1 VVDGAFPWQPEWM
14 VKMART
20 DENRGRREKIL
31 EETLSLLKSGYL
43 TDWTVDMVADRAK
56 CAKGLVIYH
65 FATKA
70 QLLLAATA
78 AVRGTRL
85 DSRTQAVN
93 GDPAAAL
100 DRLWQQLVGE
110 VAGGE
115 FALWVGL
122 LGHREAGHQA
132 RDAGPGQQQF
142 IAGIASTFRLPANHP
157 LVQAL
162 PAVLDGLQVQLLQGV
177 AEPVVREAY
186 DAIWL
191 GVIDMASA
199 G

>member
-1 VVDGAFPWQPEWM
+1 MAISTWEQERT
-14 VKMART
+14 VKMAKIA
-20 DENRGRREKIL
+20 ENMGRREKIL
-31 EETLSLLKSGYL
+31 EATLGLLKSGYL
-43 TDWTVDMVADRAK
+43 TDWTVDMVAERAK

-65 FATKA
+65 FATKS

-78 AVRGTRL
+78 AIRGARL
-85 DSRTQAVN
+85 DSRTQAVR

-100 DRLWQQLVGE
+100 DRLWQQLVQE
-110 VAGGE
+110 VTGGE

-122 LGHREAGHQA
+122 LGHREAGHLA

-142 IAGIASTFRLPANHP
+142 VAAIASTFRLPANHP

-177 AEPVVREAY
+177 AESVVREAY

-191 GVIDMASA
+191 GVIDMAST